1 MIKAVGA
8 GSYGSIGG
16 ASGSSPIAKPSPG
29 NSKLFPAKS
38 TSALNAMAQSHT
50 QQFISNAKQIA
61 QGASGASRINI
72 KV

>member
-8 GSYGSIGG
+8 GGYGSVSG
-16 ASGSSPIAKPSPG
+16 ATGSASTGKAAAG

-38 TSALNAMAQSHT
+38 TSALNAVARSHT
-50 QQFISNAKQIA
+50 QQFISNAKQVA